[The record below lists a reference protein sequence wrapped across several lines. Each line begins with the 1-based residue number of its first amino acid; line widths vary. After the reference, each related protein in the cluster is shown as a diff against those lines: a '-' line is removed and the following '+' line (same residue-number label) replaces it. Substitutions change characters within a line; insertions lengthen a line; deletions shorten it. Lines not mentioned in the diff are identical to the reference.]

1 MPGATKT
8 LRAGVGAAGAVW
20 ILKPYGNEAAF
31 VNECTGCH
39 QPMRGADY
47 VYTLPITN
55 AKIAREEV
63 VNNKASALPISLPY
77 QPLGWGAITMHVD
90 PRTHTTATLFGDDA
104 AIRAVGT
111 APRGEGKAPAYP
123 RGAVVALV
131 TWTQRD
137 DPHWFGGRIPDAPE
151 SVEFVRIA
159 AGGQKNEYRRFAAR
173 APVKNARRLVRP
185 GCVCLFCSVSVLHG
199 FRNDFRAPYEF
210 VNSTWAC

>member
-1 MPGATKT
+1 
-8 LRAGVGAAGAVW
+8 L
-20 ILKPYGNEAAF
+20 
-31 VNECTGCH
+31 
-39 QPMRGADY
+39 GAD
-47 VYTLPITN
+47 PGHPQPH
-55 AKIAREEV
+55 
-63 VNNKASALPISLPY
+63 ALPLSLPY
-77 QPLGWGAITMHVD
+77 QPLGWGAITMYLE
-90 PRTHTTATLFGDDA
+90 PATHTTATLYGNETA
-104 AIRAVGT
+104 VLAVRA
-111 APRGEGKAPAYP
+111 APRVEGKPPSYP
-123 RGAVVALV
+123 TGAVLALV
-131 TWTQRD
+131 TSNQRE